1 MYNRQCSGNIYMNL
15 EPSVHHVKQIKRRDI
30 PPPLSKNE
38 EENGGG
44 SGSRVVTIGSMTHF
58 ENSLLFFFE
67 VESLFFSLL
76 LLQGV

>member
-1 MYNRQCSGNIYMNL
+1 MFWKHLHEFRAICASCETNQKERY
-15 EPSVHHVKQIKRRDI
+15 PT
-30 PPPLSKNE
+30 LSKNE